1 MKKKI
6 LFIVGTLDSGGV
18 SKSMISL
25 LNTIDKEAYDV
36 SLLITNPT
44 GLFME
49 LLSHVECVKI
59 IELSLIHI

>member
-49 LLSHVECVKI
+49 LLSHV
-59 IELSLIHI
+59 